1 MSFPSLY
8 RVVIRKE
15 FAQLKRDK
23 TSLRMMI
30 MIPMVQML
38 LLGYALTTEVKH
50 TPVAVLDHDGGTD
63 SRSLIQAVSNNA
75 LFRFRGH
82 AESEA
87 DLRAMLDRGKVKL
100 GIIIPQGFSRQLEA
114 ATRINPGSGGPV
126 LGLGPEGTGALV
138 QLWVDGQDA
147 NSAGVAR
154 GYLSAVLNQWAMS
167 HLGARLEASG
177 IRLDQMIPVAT
188 DASVLFNPLL
198 KSTWYMI
205 PGIAVILVTMVTALL
220 TGFSIVREKE
230 AGTLEQLMVTP
241 LKPIHVVVGKA
252 VPFFIIGVAELMVAL
267 AFGQL
272 KFGVPFRG
280 NYLTLLVFTSCY
292 MLSSLG
298 IGIFTSTVARTQQQA
313 LFIIWFFLLFFMLL
327 SGFFLPV
334 ANMPHWVQIVT
345 LANPVRW
352 FMHVL
357 REIFLKGSGFA
368 ELWREGL
375 AMLAIGCTVFT
386 FAVLKFNRKAA

>member
-1 MSFPSLY
+1 MNLFG
-8 RVVIRKE
+8 VVIRKE

-23 TSLRMMI
+23 LSLRLMFI
-30 MIPMVQML
+30 MPMVQMI

-50 TPVAVLDHDGGTD
+50 TPVAVLDHDGGPD
-63 SRSLIQAVSNNA
+63 SRSLIQAVANNA
-75 LFRFRGH
+75 LFRFKGG
-82 AESEA
+82 AESET
-87 DLRAMLDRGKVKL
+87 DLRAMLDQGKIKL
-100 GIIIPQGFSRQLEA
+100 GIIIPQGFSRQLEN
-114 ATRINPGSGGPV
+114 ATRLNPNGGMPA
-126 LGLGPEGTGALV
+126 LGLGPQGGGALV

-154 GYLSAVLNQWAMS
+154 GYLSAVLNQWAMRR
-167 HLGARLEASG
+167 LGTRLEASG
-177 IRLDQMIPVAT
+177 IRMDQLIPVAT
-188 DASVLFNPLL
+188 DVNVLFNPLL
-198 KSTWYMI
+198 KSSWYMV

-252 VPFFIIGVAELMVAL
+252 VPFFFIGVAELMLAL
-267 AFGQL
+267 VIAQL
-272 KFGVPFRG
+272 KFNVPFRG
-280 NYLTLLVFTSCY
+280 NYLTLLAFTSCY

-298 IGIFTSTVARTQQQA
+298 VGIFTSTIARTQQQA

-334 ANMPHWVQIVT
+334 ANMPHWVQMVT

-352 FMHVL
+352 FMYVL
-357 REIFLKGSGFA
+357 REMFLKGSGFA
-368 ELWREGL
+368 ELWRQGL
-375 AMLAIGCTVFT
+375 AMLAIGGTVFT
-386 FAVLKFNRKAA
+386 FAVLKFNRKTV

>member
-1 MSFPSLY
+1 MNRFAAM
-8 RVVIRKE
+8 VWKE
-15 FAQLKRDK
+15 FQQLKRDK
-23 TSLRMMI
+23 VSLRLMI
-30 MIPMVQML
+30 GMPLVQMFV
-38 LLGYALTTEVKH
+38 LGYALTTEVKH
-50 TPVAVLDHDGGTD
+50 TPVAVVDHDGGPE
-63 SRSLIQAVSNNA
+63 SRAMIRAVSNNS
-75 LFRFRGH
+75 LFDFRGN
-82 AESEA
+82 AGSEPELR
-87 DLRAMLDRGKVKL
+87 DLLDRGKVKL
-100 GIIIPQGFSRQLEA
+100 GIIIPRGFSTQLEN
-114 ATRINPGSGGPV
+114 ATRPNPGGGPGMAS
-126 LGLGPEGTGALV
+126 LGQGGQGGGAQV

-154 GYLSAVLNQWAMS
+154 GYLSAVLNQWAMQR
-167 HLGARLEASG
+167 LRARLEAAG
-177 IRLDQMIPVAT
+177 IRMDQLIPIAV
-188 DASVLFNPLL
+188 DAGVLFNPLL

-241 LKPIHVVVGKA
+241 IKPIHVVIGKA
-252 VPFFIIGVAELMVAL
+252 VPFFIIGLVELMVAL
-267 AFGQL
+267 AFAQIW
-272 KFGVPFRG
+272 FGVPFRG
-280 NYLTLLVFTSCY
+280 GYLTLIAFSAAY

-313 LFIIWFFLLFFMLL
+313 LFIIWFFLLFFLLL

-334 ANMPHWVQIVT
+334 ENMPHWVQAVT
-345 LANPVRW
+345 MGNPVRW

-375 AMLAIGCTVFT
+375 AMLAIGFCVFT
-386 FAVLKFNRKAA
+386 FSVLKFNRKAL